1 MEKRVTLRSLTKRGR
16 SCAYSEFFFG
26 ACVGAWSISLNFH
39 LTACGVSSAQIGV
52 LLCVGYLATA
62 ATSFFI
68 GNVGD
73 RKGYP
78 FVMALGCALMCASLI
93 MTVIFD
99 RLPLF
104 YISHLTYC
112 IGLACVMS
120 MEFNLPLSLV
130 EENTR
135 QYTYNLVLIMYFLGG
150 IVGNTLCSA
159 VYRIVKNEPYRVVLG
174 LCAIIY
180 AALAV
185 FRGTMPRRQQRTED
199 VKRAWDIRDELRDK
213 RVLGYL
219 LYGVLAFDVFT
230 LSTGMLNLVLR
241 EWRGMTDSAVSTV
254 FAANSFI
261 GCLTL
266 LALPK
271 ITQWAKLSS
280 IARLALTVQCVALL
294 LITIAPTPLIV
305 FLLFCRTVSCNMLYT
320 AADAPMLRSIPQDKR
335 GSYAGLRVFANHI
348 GMSAASMLSGLFVD
362 RGQFV
367 LLYLTCGF
375 LALAQGIVYCVF
387 CRGNLK
393 ALDE

>member
-1 MEKRVTLRSLTKRGR
+1 
-16 SCAYSEFFFG
+16 
-26 ACVGAWSISLNFH
+26 
-39 LTACGVSSAQIGV
+39 
-52 LLCVGYLATA
+52 
-62 ATSFFI
+62 
-68 GNVGD
+68 
-73 RKGYP
+73 
-78 FVMALGCALMCASLI
+78 
-93 MTVIFD
+93 
-99 RLPLF
+99 
-104 YISHLTYC
+104 
-112 IGLACVMS
+112 MS

-150 IVGNTLCSA
+150 IMGNTLCSA

-174 LCAIIY
+174 LCAIRY
-180 AALAV
+180 AALTV
-185 FRGTMPRRQQRTED
+185 FRGTMPRRRQGTED
-199 VKRAWDIRDELRDK
+199 VKRAWGIRAELRDK
-213 RVLGYL
+213 HVLGYL
-219 LYGVLAFDVFT
+219 LYGVLAFGVFT

-271 ITQWAKLSS
+271 ITQWSKLST
-280 IARLALTVQCVALL
+280 IARLSLTVQCIALL

-335 GSYAGLRVFANHI
+335 GTYAGLRVFANHI

>member
-52 LLCVGYLATA
+52 LLCAGYLATA
-62 ATSFFI
+62 ATSFFV
-68 GNVGD
+68 GSVGD
-73 RKGYP
+73 RRGYP
-78 FVMALGCALMCASLI
+78 FVMAIGCALMCVSLI
-93 MTVIFD
+93 MTAIFD

-104 YISHLTYC
+104 YISHLAYC

-130 EENTR
+130 EEDTR

-150 IVGNTLCSA
+150 IAGNTLCSA
-159 VYRIVKNEPYRVVLG
+159 MYRIVKNEPYRVVLG
-174 LCAIIY
+174 LCAITY
-180 AALAV
+180 AALTV
-185 FRGTMPRRQQRTED
+185 FRGTMPRRRQGTED
-199 VKRAWDIRDELRDK
+199 VKRAWGIRAELRDK

-219 LYGVLAFDVFT
+219 IYGVLAFGVFT

-254 FAANSFI
+254 FAGNSFI
-261 GCLTL
+261 GCLAL

-271 ITQWAKLSS
+271 ITQRKKLST
-280 IARLALTVQCVALL
+280 IARLALTVQCIALL

-320 AADAPMLRSIPQDKR
+320 AAPI
-335 GSYAGLRVFANHI
+335 
-348 GMSAASMLSGLFVD
+348 
-362 RGQFV
+362 
-367 LLYLTCGF
+367 
-375 LALAQGIVYCVF
+375 
-387 CRGNLK
+387 
-393 ALDE
+393 

>member
-1 MEKRVTLRSLTKRGR
+1 M
-16 SCAYSEFFFG
+16 
-26 ACVGAWSISLNFH
+26 
-39 LTACGVSSAQIGV
+39 
-52 LLCVGYLATA
+52 
-62 ATSFFI
+62 
-68 GNVGD
+68 
-73 RKGYP
+73 
-78 FVMALGCALMCASLI
+78 
-93 MTVIFD
+93 
-99 RLPLF
+99 
-104 YISHLTYC
+104 
-112 IGLACVMS
+112 
-120 MEFNLPLSLV
+120 
-130 EENTR
+130 R

-305 FLLFCRTVSCNMLYT
+305 FLLFCRTASCNMLYT
-320 AADAPMLRSIPQDKR
+320 AADAPMLRSVPQDKR
-335 GSYAGLRVFANHI
+335 GTYAGLRVFANHI
-348 GMSAASMLSGLFVD
+348 GC
-362 RGQFV
+362 
-367 LLYLTCGF
+367 LLYTSR
-375 LALAQGIVYCVF
+375 CV
-387 CRGNLK
+387 
-393 ALDE
+393 